1 MKQGWERKTLGDI
14 AKFYRGLTYS
24 KGDEADTSSKMVLR
38 SNNVDLDTNSL
49 VLEDLKCLREDFV
62 VDDDKKVKPNTI
74 LICMSNGSKQHI
86 GKVAYIQDEMDF
98 AFGGFMG
105 LIAPASNMSGKYVF
119 YTCISSYF
127 KHFLA
132 GIGNGIGITNLR
144 FSDLSSFSVPV
155 PPIAEQEKIVAE
167 LDCLS
172 GIIEKKK
179 QQLKELDAL
188 AQSIFYE
195 MFGDPI
201 ENEKGWAMKRLGDV
215 SEVTSFKRVLI
226 EDVVESGIPFI
237 RGTELSALSK
247 TPNSKNFPFTL
258 FITQAHYDKVKAI
271 SGVPKIGDLLIPSI
285 NADGLIWVVDTNE
298 PRYYKDGRVLWVHTN
313 KEYSNS
319 KALKY
324 IMSNKLRML
333 YNELASGA
341 TFIELK
347 LFVLRD
353 MVLPFP
359 PLSLQQDF
367 ASKIEAI
374 EKQKELIK
382 QSIQETE
389 TLFNSRMDYY
399 FN

>member
-62 VDDDKKVKPNTI
+62 IDDDKKVKPNTI

-105 LIAPASNMSGKYVF
+105 LIAPASNMSGKYIY

-144 FSDLSSFSVPV
+144 FSDLSSFSVPI

-179 QQLKELDAL
+179 QQLKELDNL

-195 MFGDPI
+195 MFGDPV
-201 ENEKGWAMKRLGDV
+201 ENDKGWKVKKIG
-215 SEVTSFKRVLI
+215 EVCI
-226 EDVVESGIPFI
+226 VE
-237 RGTELSALSK
+237 RGGSPRPINA
-247 TPNSKNFPFTL
+247 
-258 FITQAHYDKVKAI
+258 FITDDEN
-271 SGVPKIGDLLIPSI
+271 GVNWIKIGDATEGSRFITSTKEKIIPEGVRKSRM
-285 NADGLIWVVDTNE
+285 V
-298 PRYYKDGRVLWVHTN
+298 YKGDFIL
-313 KEYSNS
+313 SNS
-319 KALKY
+319 MSFGRPY
-324 IMSNKLRML
+324 IMGIDGCIHDGWL
-333 YNELASGA
+333 
-341 TFIELK
+341 
-347 LFVLRD
+347 VLRD
-353 MVLPFP
+353 KDNVFDKTYLYYYLGSSHVYQEFKRLAVGGVVNNLNSELVRGVRVAIPSF
-359 PLSLQQDF
+359 SVQQDF
-367 ASKIEAI
+367 ASKIESI
-374 EKQKELIK
+374 EKQKELIAN
-382 QSIQETE
+382 SIKETE